1 MEQLTW
7 PRGSGGHIFST
18 ISASDFGDPD
28 RQQQH
33 RNDSAHRHHCWN
45 HVFEPS
51 LLEKSSRDLRSSDH
65 HRQHHHN
72 SHLLQVDLEEQA
84 SASGYGVDQLTG
96 RAQNSSNFSI
106 RKDKKQNLDEQ
117 GSAHGLHHLTGR
129 AESSSNFSI
138 RKEQAFDCGVEQA
151 TGKSQNSSSFSSRKE
166 RDQEAS
172 ASYTET
178 DADINKA
185 TPSMVSTP
193 CTPLQYELHPRI
205 DRIPYS
211 CPYPNVRSH
220 SNLAHTNPNSRN
232 YSHGPVS
239 KPNKVYF
246 NLNLNHGY
254 DILWA
259 SNSSSNFA
267 MLPDDILLRIAG
279 SFSWPYLWSASR
291 VCRSWCQA
299 LAPLREAMY
308 FVHWGKRFKHG
319 RGGAARNLDKA
330 LHSFLNGAKR
340 GCAAAMVDAGL
351 LLWEMGQKQE
361 GVYWYKKA
369 AELGDPAG
377 QCNLG
382 LAYLQDPRNPG
393 EAVKWFQRAAL
404 AGHVRAQYSLALCL
418 QQGKGVDCSVV
429 KAARWYQRAA
439 EGGSAR
445 AMYNLALC
453 HRKGEGLVGDSH
465 EARKW
470 MKRAALAGHRKA
482 QFEHGLTLFAENDG
496 GLALVFLEL
505 ATRAGETAATH
516 LRDALI
522 QQLSPKMRTHAI
534 TCADKWQAKLNARS

>member
-18 ISASDFGDPD
+18 ISASDYGEHDL
-28 RQQQH
+28 QQ
-33 RNDSAHRHHCWN
+33 RRPDSAQRRHGWNEAFEPPLHKNSSRSSDIHLHHHHLHRHH
-45 HVFEPS
+45 S
-51 LLEKSSRDLRSSDH
+51 LQIDP
-65 HRQHHHN
+65 
-72 SHLLQVDLEEQA
+72 
-84 SASGYGVDQLTG
+84 GYGVDHQPTG
-96 RAQNSSNFSI
+96 RAHNSLNFPTS
-106 RKDKKQNLDEQ
+106 KQDHE
-117 GSAHGLHHLTGR
+117 
-129 AESSSNFSI
+129 
-138 RKEQAFDCGVEQA
+138 EQAFDSGVEQA
-151 TGKSQNSSSFSSRKE
+151 TGKAQNSCRKE
-166 RDQEAS
+166 KQQES
-172 ASYTET
+172 SGSYAEVG
-178 DADINKA
+178 ADISK
-185 TPSMVSTP
+185 TKFSMYSALY
-193 CTPLQYELHPRI
+193 TPLQYESQAN
-205 DRIPYS
+205 RIPHPHLNIGGHCSSTNLCHTDRRNHSYLI
-211 CPYPNVRSH
+211 V
-220 SNLAHTNPNSRN
+220 SNL
-232 YSHGPVS
+232 
-239 KPNKVYF
+239 NKVYH
-246 NLNLNHGY
+246 LRHSY
-254 DILWA
+254 DTLPA
-259 SNSSSNFA
+259 TNSSPNFA
-267 MLPDDILLRIAG
+267 MLPDDILLRIMG
-279 SFSWPYLWSASR
+279 SFSWPNLWSASR

-299 LAPLREAMY
+299 LAPLREAMH

-319 RGGAARNLDKA
+319 RGGIARNLDKA

-351 LLWEMGQKQE
+351 LMWEMGQKQE
-361 GVYWYKKA
+361 GVFWYKQA

-382 LAYLQDPRNPG
+382 LAYLQDSSNPA
-393 EAVKWFQRAAL
+393 EAVKWFHRAAL

-418 QQGKGVDCSVV
+418 QQGKGVDCSVA

-453 HRKGEGLVGDSH
+453 YRKGEGLIGDSH
-465 EARKW
+465 EARRW

-534 TCADKWQAKLNARS
+534 TCADKWQAKLNART

>member
-18 ISASDFGDPD
+18 ISASDYGEHD
-28 RQQQH
+28 RQQRRH
-33 RNDSAHRHHCWN
+33 DSAHRRHGWN
-45 HVFEPS
+45 EAFEPPS
-51 LLEKSSRDLRSSDH
+51 HRNSSRSSDH
-65 HRQHHHN
+65 HRHHHHHHH
-72 SHLLQVDLEEQA
+72 HLHCHHSLQIDLDEH
-84 SASGYGVDQLTG
+84 ASGYGVDHPTG
-96 RAQNSSNFSI
+96 RVHNSLNFSI
-106 RKDKKQNLDEQ
+106 SKDNKQDHE
-117 GSAHGLHHLTGR
+117 
-129 AESSSNFSI
+129 
-138 RKEQAFDCGVEQA
+138 EQAFDSGVEQV
-151 TGKSQNSSSFSSRKE
+151 TGKAQSSSSFSSRKE
-166 RDQEAS
+166 KQQEAS
-172 ASYTET
+172 ASYAEM
-178 DADINKA
+178 DSDINKTKFA
-185 TPSMVSTP
+185 IYSVPH
-193 CTPLQYELHPRI
+193 TPLRHESHPCI
-205 DRIPYS
+205 NRIPH
-211 CPYPNVRSH
+211 PH
-220 SNLAHTNPNSRN
+220 SNVIGHCSSTNLSHTHS
-232 YSHGPVS
+232 YVTVS
-239 KPNKVYF
+239 NLNKVY
-246 NLNLNHGY
+246 HCY
-254 DILWA
+254 DTLPA
-259 SNSSSNFA
+259 SNSSPNFA
-267 MLPDDILLRIAG
+267 MLPDDILLRIMG
-279 SFSWPYLWSASR
+279 SFSWPNLWSASR
-291 VCRSWCQA
+291 ACRSWCQA
-299 LAPLREAMY
+299 LAPLREAMH

-319 RGGAARNLDKA
+319 RGGISQNLDKA

-351 LLWEMGQKQE
+351 LMWEMGQKQE
-361 GVYWYKKA
+361 GVFWYKQA

-382 LAYLQDPRNPG
+382 LAYLQDSSNPA

-418 QQGKGVDCSVV
+418 QQGKGVDCSVM

-453 HRKGEGLVGDSH
+453 YRKGEGLIGDSH